1 MTLDDYAAALGDA
14 SRELAELIA
23 KQSKPE
29 HGWTLANWGRHIGRQ
44 VEAARAKRDA
54 IATEYR
60 TAVVAWKRAFDERE
74 PGYWA
79 ERRRNGL

>member
-1 MTLDDYAAALGDA
+1 VTLDDYAAALGDA
-14 SRELAELIA
+14 SRELADLIA
-23 KQSKPE
+23 KQSQTPPGVK
-29 HGWTLANWGRHIGRQ
+29 HITWSRELVRE
-44 VEAARAKRDA
+44 VEAARARRDA

-60 TAVVAWKRAFDERE
+60 AAVTAWKRALADRE

>member
-1 MTLDDYAAALGDA
+1 MTLDDYAVALGAA

-29 HGWTLANWGRHIGRQ
+29 QGWTLANWGRHIGRQ

-60 TAVVAWKRAFDERE
+60 AAVTAWKRAFADRE

-79 ERRRNGL
+79 ERRNHG